1 MESSSMGTLI
11 QLVAGKMGKTLV
23 PKLAVN
29 QLIESIPSLVETELD
44 EPGPH
49 RELAVIIRPTYT
61 GFQQVEEL
69 IEIFK
74 EKLIKT

>member
-1 MESSSMGTLI
+1 MYKR
-11 QLVAGKMGKTLV
+11 Q
-23 PKLAVN
+23 VN

-61 GFQQVEEL
+61 GLKNVEEL
-69 IEIFK
+69 IKIFK
-74 EKLIKT
+74 KKLMKT